1 LGILKIWS
9 LVLLVHQFGNGIP
22 RKVHGVG
29 AVWLCARLPKVLVS
43 LVSKAWQACVF
54 NVEKAMFPWMWLYAP
69 QLHFPFSGHVQQQIR
84 PELEWFFKG
93 IHPQS
98 GKAELEQ
105 KAFEIAS
112 YGRQLGL
119 ITEVLIDLAGQIP
132 MQTPEGQVA
141 LKRLQA
147 IAAQIN
153 HLK

>member
-1 LGILKIWS
+1 VW
-9 LVLLVHQFGNGIP
+9 LVHKFGNCVF
-22 RKVHGVG
+22 RKVHDVVG
-29 AVWLCARLPKVLVS
+29 AWLQVPLPEPLVS
-43 LVSKAWQACVF
+43 LVFKAWQACGF
-54 NVEKAMFPWMWLYAP
+54 TMENAMFPWMWLYAP

-93 IHPQS
+93 IQPQS
-98 GKAELEQ
+98 GQAEVEQ

-119 ITEVLIDLAGQIP
+119 ITEVLLELAGQMP

-147 IAAQIN
+147 IAAQISQ
-153 HLK
+153 LK

>member
-1 LGILKIWS
+1 
-9 LVLLVHQFGNGIP
+9 
-22 RKVHGVG
+22 
-29 AVWLCARLPKVLVS
+29 
-43 LVSKAWQACVF
+43 
-54 NVEKAMFPWMWLYAP
+54 
-69 QLHFPFSGHVQQQIR
+69 VQQQIK